1 MQTATSQIFLDLL
14 TLKLELK
21 TEFFFVY
28 IKTTLKK
35 KTLKEQLNHTMDH
48 DE

>member
-14 TLKLELK
+14 TLKLALK

-28 IKTTLKK
+28 IKTEEK

>member
-28 IKTTLKK
+28 IKTEEKK
-35 KTLKEQLNHTMDH
+35 NSQGTIKSHNGS
-48 DE
+48 